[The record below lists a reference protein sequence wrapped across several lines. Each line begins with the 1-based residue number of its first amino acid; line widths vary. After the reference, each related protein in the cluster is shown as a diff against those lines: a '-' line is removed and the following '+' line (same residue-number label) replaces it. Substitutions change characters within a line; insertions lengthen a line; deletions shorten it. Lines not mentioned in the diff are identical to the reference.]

1 MMARAGHSGRRRR
14 GDEAG
19 FTLVEIMLA
28 VAILTS
34 MITLVWASFSLT
46 AKSKQ
51 KAEAISVRYHQLRLA
66 MHRMAREISM
76 AFLSKNEIT
85 GTLRPRT
92 MFVGKRNSQVDE
104 LTFSSFAH
112 MRLRADAKESDQTLI
127 TYFAAPDPGD
137 RSKTNLMRRAT
148 RRLGVE
154 KPGEEGPA
162 YVMMEDIVALHF
174 EFFDATANEWRE
186 RWNTTSADGQPDRMP
201 AKIRILLTMRDEKGE
216 EVTFRTATRTHLMD
230 PLWFTPQ

>member
-1 MMARAGHSGRRRR
+1 MMRRAGRQAR
-14 GDEAG
+14 GAAG

-28 VAILTS
+28 IAILTT
-34 MITLVWASFSLT
+34 MLTLVWASFSLT
-46 AKSKQ
+46 AKSKA
-51 KAEAISVRYHQLRLA
+51 KAEAISERYHQLRLA
-66 MHRMAREISM
+66 MHRMSREISM

-92 MFVGKRNSQVDE
+92 MFVGKRESQIDE

-112 MRLRADAKESDQTLI
+112 MRLREDAKESDQSLI
-127 TYFAAPDPGD
+127 TYFAAPDPED
-137 RSKTNLMRRAT
+137 RSRTNLMRRET

-162 YVMMEDIVALHF
+162 YVMMEDVVGLHF
-174 EFFDATANEWRE
+174 EYFDATANEWRE
-186 RWNTTSADGQPDRMP
+186 AWNTTSADGQADRLP
-201 AKIRILLTMRDEKGE
+201 AKIRILLTIRDEKDK
-216 EVTFRTATRTHLMD
+216 EVTFRTATRTHLID